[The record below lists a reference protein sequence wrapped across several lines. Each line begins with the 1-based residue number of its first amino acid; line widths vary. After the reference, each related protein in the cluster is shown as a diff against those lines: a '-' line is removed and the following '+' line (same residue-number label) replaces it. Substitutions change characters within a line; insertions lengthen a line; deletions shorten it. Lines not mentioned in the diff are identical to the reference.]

1 MPCWVRISLLS
12 FFWGF
17 PLFKLPLMAQQAE
30 GERKVTTRIAPTYPS
45 LARTM
50 NLQGNVKLHITVAPN
65 GTPKVV
71 DAIGGN
77 PVLVKAAQDAVYKW
91 RWTPSPLKKSKRLEE
106 LPVANKGRV
115 P

>member
-1 MPCWVRISLLS
+1 MLRRAAISLLT
-12 FFWGF
+12 FFLGLPF
-17 PLFKLPLMAQQAE
+17 LKPPLMAQQADS
-30 GERKVTTRIAPTYPS
+30 ERKVTTRIAPTYPN
-45 LARTM
+45 LAKAM

-91 RWTPSPLKKSKRLEE
+91 RWTPSPLVTEE
-106 LPVANKGRV
+106 VVELKFHPN
-115 P
+115 